1 MNSALSAA
9 PRRVVTATRSIAS
22 INRSDCYRLDGFD
35 RAYGGLRGKAGILSG
50 PLQDGGEGL
59 GQGSGACY
67 KKGLRVVLH
76 QAGYAIDQKTRPRA
90 DGGFQGGGS
99 MGGCYSSR
107 SNRLMRRTTSS
118 AGRNTRSSS

>member
-1 MNSALSAA
+1 M
-9 PRRVVTATRSIAS
+9 
-22 INRSDCYRLDGFD
+22 
-35 RAYGGLRGKAGILSG
+35 RGKAGILSG

-76 QAGYAIDQKTRPRA
+76 QAGYAIDQKTRPLA

-99 MGGCYSSR
+99 MGGYSSR